1 MNKFFYSEL
10 RRCCSEIKSLSE
22 DKAKTAKVADAYER
36 AISLAD
42 TARKEG
48 LLALEEAVEKMD
60 FSDRT
65 LAFLR
70 DGIMLV
76 TDGTE
81 PEIVDEMGMNQI
93 AVNVPSDY
101 DGLILLLYHKAV
113 LLIQAG
119 VNPRLM
125 ESYLMSMVPVF
136 IAEEMREKSR
146 EIEERKMKEK
156 KSRVELLCED
166 DGEIDEK
173 SYYITDQA
181 ALAILALS
189 NKEMQRVLRD
199 VDHYE
204 LMLAMKGLPGKAR
217 KRIFDSMSQRLGG
230 MIAEDMHFV
239 GPVPMKNVEEACV
252 KVIKILMKLEDSGEI
267 YPHDFSKLQIII
279 DMYEI
284 KQKEN
289 QELRK
294 KYKELYDMLNQIYRS

>member
-1 MNKFFYSEL
+1 
-10 RRCCSEIKSLSE
+10 
-22 DKAKTAKVADAYER
+22 
-36 AISLAD
+36 
-42 TARKEG
+42 
-48 LLALEEAVEKMD
+48 MD

-70 DGIMLV
+70 DGIVLV

-125 ESYLMSMVPVF
+125 ESYLMSMVPAF

-189 NKEMQRVLRD
+189 NKE
-199 VDHYE
+199 
-204 LMLAMKGLPGKAR
+204 
-217 KRIFDSMSQRLGG
+217 
-230 MIAEDMHFV
+230 
-239 GPVPMKNVEEACV
+239 
-252 KVIKILMKLEDSGEI
+252 
-267 YPHDFSKLQIII
+267 
-279 DMYEI
+279 
-284 KQKEN
+284 
-289 QELRK
+289 
-294 KYKELYDMLNQIYRS
+294 LYDMLNQIYRSQKEMRGQLCLSYGKIQEMHGFRRASWRKIKRRFARSMRRAL